1 MPIYEYRRPD
11 GTTFEIQ
18 QSFSDDSLSVDPD
31 TGVPVERVLH
41 APAVH
46 FKGKGFYNTD
56 YGTRNRQRETAA
68 NNAAEKSS
76 EKSSSSAKDSSSSSG
91 KDSSSSSGKDSSSSS
106 GKDSSSS
113 SGSSSGGDSSSS
125 SSSDGKGEKASKGS
139 APSKDAKPV
148 AAKG

>member
-11 GTTFEIQ
+11 GTKFEVQ
-18 QSFSDDSLSVDPD
+18 QSFSDEALTVDPD

-68 NNAAEKSS
+68 AADTSKDKGSS
-76 EKSSSSAKDSSSSSG
+76 EGSDKTAAKDKGSSSADSAS
-91 KDSSSSSGKDSSSSS
+91 DSKP
-106 GKDSSSS
+106 
-113 SGSSSGGDSSSS
+113 
-125 SSSDGKGEKASKGS
+125 EKPAAK
-139 APSKDAKPV
+139 AKDAKP
-148 AAKG
+148 AASKS

>member
-18 QSFSDDSLSVDPD
+18 QSFSDEPLAVDPD

-41 APAVH
+41 PPAVH

-68 NNAAEKSS
+68 AAASTSPEGQKASSDGASGEKG
-76 EKSSSSAKDSSSSSG
+76 SSG
-91 KDSSSSSGKDSSSSS
+91 EKASS
-106 GKDSSSS
+106 
-113 SGSSSGGDSSSS
+113 GDSSSTTSSPGGKGDNGAAKKS
-125 SSSDGKGEKASKGS
+125 SSETKA
-139 APSKDAKPV
+139 V
-148 AAKG
+148 AAKK

>member
-11 GTTFEIQ
+11 GTTFELQ
-18 QSFSDDSLSVDPD
+18 QSFSEETLKVDPD

-68 NNAAEKSS
+68 AAEKP
-76 EKSSSSAKDSSSSSG
+76 SSAE
-91 KDSSSSSGKDSSSSS
+91 
-106 GKDSSSS
+106 
-113 SGSSSGGDSSSS
+113 SSSS
-125 SSSDGKGEKASKGS
+125 SSESKGEKAAAKPAEKTASK
-139 APSKDAKPV
+139 AKDAKPV
-148 AAKG
+148 PAKS

>member
-11 GTTFEIQ
+11 GSTFEIQ
-18 QSFSDDSLSVDPD
+18 QSFSEDALKVDPE

-68 NNAAEKSS
+68 AAEKPSG
-76 EKSSSSAKDSSSSSG
+76 EKSSDSA
-91 KDSSSSSGKDSSSSS
+91 
-106 GKDSSSS
+106 
-113 SGSSSGGDSSSS
+113 SSSS
-125 SSSDGKGEKASKGS
+125 SSASSASSEKKSEKAEKSSDKPKDSK
-139 APSKDAKPV
+139 A
-148 AAKG
+148 AAKKD

>member
-11 GTTFEIQ
+11 GTTFELQ
-18 QSFSDDSLSVDPD
+18 QAFSDDALTSDPD

-56 YGTRNRQRETAA
+56 YGTRNRNRETAA
-68 NNAAEKSS
+68 AAEKSSS
-76 EKSSSSAKDSSSSSG
+76 EKSSSEKSTPEKSSSEKASSESSSTSSTSSSSES
-91 KDSSSSSGKDSSSSS
+91 
-106 GKDSSSS
+106 
-113 SGSSSGGDSSSS
+113 
-125 SSSDGKGEKASKGS
+125 KGEKTATKTR
-139 APSKDAKPV
+139 DAKPV

>member
-18 QSFSDDSLSVDPD
+18 QSFSDDSLTVDPE

-68 NNAAEKSS
+68 AAEKSS
-76 EKSSSSAKDSSSSSG
+76 AEKSSSSEKSSG
-91 KDSSSSSGKDSSSSS
+91 EKSSGEKTSSD
-106 GKDSSSS
+106 K
-113 SGSSSGGDSSSS
+113 
-125 SSSDGKGEKASKGS
+125 SSSDSAPSAPKSEKGS
-139 APSKDAKPV
+139 AKKDAKPV

>member
-11 GTTFEIQ
+11 GTTFELQ
-18 QSFSDDSLSVDPD
+18 QSFSDDALTNDPD

-68 NNAAEKSS
+68 AAEGASPAGD
-76 EKSSSSAKDSSSSSG
+76 SSSKDSSSKDTSS
-91 KDSSSSSGKDSSSSS
+91 KDS
-106 GKDSSSS
+106 
-113 SGSSSGGDSSSS
+113 
-125 SSSDGKGEKASKGS
+125 
-139 APSKDAKPV
+139 PSKDSPSGSGSGGEGSGSPAQGKSGAEKGSGRSTGSKPLAK
-148 AAKG
+148 KG

>member
-11 GTTFEIQ
+11 GTTFEMR
-18 QSFSDDSLSVDPD
+18 QSFSDEPLAVDPD

-68 NNAAEKSS
+68 AAEKSSS
-76 EKSSSSAKDSSSSSG
+76 EKSSSAEKSADPKSSSDG
-91 KDSSSSSGKDSSSSS
+91 
-106 GKDSSSS
+106 
-113 SGSSSGGDSSSS
+113 SSSS
-125 SSSDGKGEKASKGS
+125 SSSSAPGGKGENGGAKKSGDS
-139 APSKDAKPV
+139 KPV
-148 AAKG
+148 AATSSPKGEK

>member
-11 GTTFEIQ
+11 GTTFEIL
-18 QSFSDDSLSVDPD
+18 QSFSDEALTVDPE

-68 NNAAEKSS
+68 AS
-76 EKSSSSAKDSSSSSG
+76 EKSSSSDGSADSADSAKPGSSDAAGKGDGAGKDSGKGKGKDAGAKDS
-91 KDSSSSSGKDSSSSS
+91 
-106 GKDSSSS
+106 
-113 SGSSSGGDSSSS
+113 
-125 SSSDGKGEKASKGS
+125 
-139 APSKDAKPV
+139 KPL

>member
-11 GTTFEIQ
+11 GSTFEMQ
-18 QSFSDDSLSVDPD
+18 QSFSDEPLTVDPD
-31 TGVPVERVLH
+31 SGVPVERVLH

-68 NNAAEKSS
+68 AAAAEKSTSEKSSKEKSSTEKSS
-76 EKSSSSAKDSSSSSG
+76 EKSSSQKSADGGSSSSSADKGG
-91 KDSSSSSGKDSSSSS
+91 K
-106 GKDSSSS
+106 
-113 SGSSSGGDSSSS
+113 GSS
-125 SSSDGKGEKASKGS
+125 KAD
-139 APSKDAKPV
+139 PSKPV

>member
-18 QSFSDDSLSVDPD
+18 QSFSEDALTVDPD

-41 APAVH
+41 PPALH

-68 NNAAEKSS
+68 AAAE
-76 EKSSSSAKDSSSSSG
+76 SSSSKDGASKDSASKDGGSKDSASKDSSSSG
-91 KDSSSSSGKDSSSSS
+91 GE
-106 GKDSSSS
+106 SS
-113 SGSSSGGDSSSS
+113 SGSASG
-125 SSSDGKGEKASKGS
+125 DGKGAGEKRAKDSGKGNQTKPPAASNS
-139 APSKDAKPV
+139 V
-148 AAKG
+148 

>member
-18 QSFSDDSLSVDPD
+18 QSFSDDALKVDPE
-31 TGVPVERVLH
+31 TGVPVTRVFH

-68 NNAAEKSS
+68 AAEKPSAEKSS
-76 EKSSSSAKDSSSSSG
+76 E
-91 KDSSSSSGKDSSSSS
+91 
-106 GKDSSSS
+106 
-113 SGSSSGGDSSSS
+113 SSSS
-125 SSSDGKGEKASKGS
+125 SSSSSEKKPAKSEKS
-139 APSKDAKPV
+139 SDKPKDSNP
-148 AAKG
+148 AAKKD

>member
-11 GTTFEIQ
+11 GSTFEIQ
-18 QSFSDDSLSVDPD
+18 QSFSEDALKVDPD

-68 NNAAEKSS
+68 AAEKPSAEKSS
-76 EKSSSSAKDSSSSSG
+76 
-91 KDSSSSSGKDSSSSS
+91 
-106 GKDSSSS
+106 
-113 SGSSSGGDSSSS
+113 DSSSS
-125 SSSDGKGEKASKGS
+125 SSSSSEKKSDKAGKSSEKPKDSK
-139 APSKDAKPV
+139 P
-148 AAKG
+148 AANKN